1 MTLTTTLANVVKN
14 LRRAI
19 ERAILRAAPRHGSL
33 DTVFHSYDD
42 WRELQEQRPTDSM
55 SNNQPPQN
63 TPAIATRPHPKTQRG
78 PKPRHAFE

>member
-1 MTLTTTLANVVKN
+1 MSAAATLANVFKN

-33 DTVFHSYDD
+33 DTVLHSYDD
-42 WRELQEQRPTDSM
+42 WRELQEQRPA
-55 SNNQPPQN
+55 N
-63 TPAIATRPHPKTQRG
+63 PAVGLPRSEIRAATRPHPKTQRG